1 MQYYTIFTI
10 IVWLS
15 LITLSIL
22 VFENNRILKKEKR
35 ILYLT
40 YLLTALAATAEWVG
54 LLLSGNT
61 DVPIWVLKTV
71 KFFDYVLTPVA
82 GGIIVLQFK
91 KNVKIFTYIIYGV
104 LAFNFI
110 FQFVSLFTDFMIVF
124 DEAHN
129 YTHGFLYPVYIAI
142 YFTIVVL
149 VIIEFAIHG
158 QKFRHRNRVS
168 LFGILIFLVTGITL
182 QIFTDIRCAYVA
194 MALSLVLLFIHHSE
208 FSQQV
213 ADDKIKE
220 QKILITIDPLTGILN
235 RYAYEKDL
243 SVLNDTYDLV
253 IFSIDINGLKLANDK
268 NGHLAGDEL
277 ICGAATLISGV
288 FNKYGKSYRTGGDEF
303 IAITYLQKKDIKNVI
318 SKLEEETNKWS
329 GEKIDHISLSIGQ
342 ASREEF
348 PKYTIDELVEE
359 ADKRMY
365 QNKLDYYASKGLNP
379 RKN

>member
-15 LITLSIL
+15 LIILSIL
-22 VFENNRILKKEKR
+22 VFENNRIFKKEKR

-40 YLLTALAATAEWVG
+40 YLLTAIAATAEWVG
-54 LLLSGNT
+54 LLLSGNA
-61 DVPIWVLKTV
+61 DVPIWALKVV

-129 YTHGFLYPVYIAI
+129 FTHGFLYPVYIAI

-213 ADDKIKE
+213 AE
-220 QKILITIDPLTGILN
+220 SFTQ
-235 RYAYEKDL
+235 
-243 SVLNDTYDLV
+243 
-253 IFSIDINGLKLANDK
+253 
-268 NGHLAGDEL
+268 
-277 ICGAATLISGV
+277 
-288 FNKYGKSYRTGGDEF
+288 
-303 IAITYLQKKDIKNVI
+303 
-318 SKLEEETNKWS
+318 
-329 GEKIDHISLSIGQ
+329 
-342 ASREEF
+342 
-348 PKYTIDELVEE
+348 
-359 ADKRMY
+359 
-365 QNKLDYYASKGLNP
+365 
-379 RKN
+379 